1 MKIQEVLDKTT
12 KFFRDKSIESARLDA
27 ELLISSALGLR
38 RIDLYLKFDQPL
50 REEELEKCR
59 GLVKRRT
66 QGEPV
71 AYILQR
77 KEFFG
82 FDFLVDSRVLIPRP
96 ETETLVELAADIL
109 KRIEK
114 PRLVDFGCGS
124 GCIGLSLLK
133 LCTESEGVLIDASA
147 DALEVTRINA
157 DTLGVADRAQFLHQ
171 RAQDFNGQDFDLVLG
186 NPPYI
191 SPDDPAVDENVRKF
205 EPASALF
212 ADENGTQQIREWAD
226 KAFLALRA
234 GGVTL
239 FEIGASQGEAAKNI
253 FAQMGFQNIRIQ
265 RDLSD
270 RDRIVIGHKA

>member
-27 ELLISSALGLR
+27 ELLISAALGLR

-133 LCTESEGVLIDASA
+133 LCPESKGVLIDASA

-157 DTLGVADRAQFLHQ
+157 ETLGVADRAQFFHQ
-171 RAQDFNGQDFDLVLG
+171 RVQEFNGQDFDLVLG

-191 SPDDPAVDENVRKF
+191 SPNDPTVDENVRKF

-212 ADENGTQQIREWAD
+212 ADENGTQQVREWAD
-226 KAFLALRA
+226 KAFSALRA
-234 GGVTL
+234 DGVTL

-253 FAQMGFQNIRIQ
+253 FAQAGFQNIRIQ

>member
-71 AYILQR
+71 AYILRR

-96 ETETLVELAADIL
+96 ETETLVELALDIL
-109 KRIEK
+109 KKIEK

-133 LCTESEGVLIDASA
+133 VCPESEAVLIDASA
-147 DALEVTRINA
+147 EALDVTRINA
-157 DTLGVADRAQFLHQ
+157 EALGVADRAQFLHQ
-171 RAQDFNGQDFDLVLG
+171 RVQDFNGQDFDLVLG

-191 SPDDPAVDENVRKF
+191 APEDPAVDENVRKF

-212 ADENGTQQIREWAD
+212 ADENGTQQIREWAER
-226 KAFLALRA
+226 AFVSLGFA
-234 GGVTL
+234 GTAL
-239 FEIGASQGEAAKNI
+239 FEIGATQGEAAKNI
-253 FAQMGFQNIRIQ
+253 FTQMGFQNIRIQ